1 MRILSG
7 IQISLNPNW
16 KKFRETVL
24 SRYRQADIDVEI
36 KPVLDIINASESFV
50 TLSSCAGRIVVMD
63 MPNFGDKKNSVFLG
77 KWHQPPE
84 FSEVMEAILKGQ
96 RQTWFMMHPPI
107 IHVACRSLFDAF
119 DLLEIAKRSGF
130 RRSGL
135 ISQKKFAIEI
145 ASQERVEMLVAEN
158 GELLMNEK
166 ALKRNFELS
175 VEKLKKSRERIFKF
189 SRTFEEY
196 FL

>member
-1 MRILSG
+1 MFMRVLSNV
-7 IQISLNPNW
+7 QISPNW
-16 KKFRETVL
+16 KKLRETVL
-24 SRYRQADIDVEI
+24 NRYKQADVDVEI

-63 MPNFGDKKNSVFLG
+63 MPEFGDKKNSVFLG

-84 FSEVMEAILKGQ
+84 FGEVMEAISKGQ

-107 IHVACRSLFDAF
+107 IHIACRSLLDAF
-119 DLLEIAKRSGF
+119 DLLEIAKKSGF

-158 GELLMNEK
+158 GELIVNEK

-175 VEKLKKSRERIFKF
+175 VEKLKKSREKIFRF
-189 SRTFEEY
+189 SMMFREH

>member
-1 MRILSG
+1 MRILSNV
-7 IQISLNPNW
+7 QMSPNW

-24 SRYRQADIDVEI
+24 NRYRQADIDAEI
-36 KPVLDIINASESFV
+36 KPVLDVINASESFV

-63 MPNFGDKKNSVFLG
+63 MPKFGDKKNPIFLG

-84 FSEVMEAILKGQ
+84 FEGVIEAISKGQ

-107 IHVACRSLFDAF
+107 IHIACRSLSDAF

-135 ISQKKFAIEI
+135 ISQKKFAVEI

-158 GELLMNEK
+158 GELIVNER

-189 SRTFEEY
+189 SKAFEEH